1 LLSSS
6 YSSGIPE
13 DSVHSHQIELPIKLE
28 TTTLSKLYDILQDQ
42 GKKIN
47 EIQDA
52 LEYSSLVNTKIFN
65 ILCKQ
70 Q

>member
-1 LLSSS
+1 
-6 YSSGIPE
+6 
-13 DSVHSHQIELPIKLE
+13 
-28 TTTLSKLYDILQDQ
+28 LQDQ